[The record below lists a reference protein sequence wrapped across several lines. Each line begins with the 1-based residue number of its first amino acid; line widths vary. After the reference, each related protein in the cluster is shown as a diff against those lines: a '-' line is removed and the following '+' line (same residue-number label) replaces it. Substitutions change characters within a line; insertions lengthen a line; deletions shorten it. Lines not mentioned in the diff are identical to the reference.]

1 MKSNLVNKRKLLL
14 GGLFVMLVFSTF
26 LYQPIQ
32 ASDDDETDDD
42 DEDDDGI
49 HDDEELIN
57 ERELQ
62 IEVDDFEAHIR
73 SRLKTGEVK
82 NEIEIEIET
91 EHEEED
97 DDEDYGF
104 EIKFRFKHDS
114 DDLDAKLKFKI
125 VVTDILEFIDQDAD
139 GIYNESEDILV
150 QTYQLDSF
158 KPFVYQLINDAGTDI
173 HMLVAETTDGVFNA
187 SIYMVGEFALID
199 GNLISPTQVKFDL
212 GIYNF
217 SYLEPN
223 SQLAMKIMLKDK
235 IEDENEDDDDDDA
248 DLEEEEEVEE
258 EDETEDE
265 EIGRSSDE
273 MGVQFLDTDITGFF
287 TWFQYANID
296 GVNTTIE
303 SSPVRHDD
311 DNKWIFLNYPRGDII
326 VHDPKVGVEGVL
338 ETTGWLLGSRF
349 WVELPS
355 LSRNELLIVS
365 AITLFALI
373 GLVLVFRRKRI
384 A

>member
-1 MKSNLVNKRKLLL
+1 MKSTIVNKRKLLM

-26 LYQPIQ
+26 LYLPIQ
-32 ASDDDETDDD
+32 ASDDEDDD
-42 DEDDDGI
+42 DDDDGI
-49 HDDEELIN
+49 DDDEELIN

-62 IEVDDFEAHIR
+62 IDVNDYEAQIR

-82 NEIEIEIET
+82 NEIEINIET
-91 EHEEED
+91 EHEDE

-104 EIKFRFKHDS
+104 EIKFKFKHDS

-139 GIYNESEDILV
+139 GIYSESEDQLI

-158 KPFVYQLINDAGTDI
+158 KPFEYQIIDDNGTII
-173 HMLVAETTDGVFNA
+173 HMLIAETTDEVFKA
-187 SIYMVGEFALID
+187 SIYIVGEFALIN
-199 GNLISPTQVKFDL
+199 GTLVSPSQVKFDL

-217 SYLEPN
+217 SYNDPA
-223 SQLAMKIMLKDK
+223 SQLAMKVMLKDK
-235 IEDENEDDDDDDA
+235 IEGEDEDEDDDDV
-248 DLEEEEEVEE
+248 DLEGEEEVEE
-258 EDETEDE
+258 DDETEDE
-265 EIGRSSDE
+265 EEGRSTNE
-273 MGVQFLDTDITGFF
+273 IGVQFLDTDITGFF

-296 GVNTTIE
+296 GVNTAIE

-311 DNKWIFLNYPRGDII
+311 DDKWIFLNYPRGDII

-349 WVELPS
+349 WVELPN

-365 AITLFALI
+365 AITLFALT
-373 GLVLVFRRKRI
+373 GLVLVFRRKRT

>member
-1 MKSNLVNKRKLLL
+1 MRSNLIHKRKLLL

-26 LYQPIQ
+26 LYLPIQ

-42 DEDDDGI
+42 DDDDDGI

-62 IEVDDFEAHIR
+62 IDVDDYEAQIR

-82 NEIEIEIET
+82 NEIEIDIET
-91 EHEEED
+91 EHEDE
-97 DDEDYGF
+97 DDEDYGL
-104 EIKFRFKHDS
+104 EIKFKFKHDS

-125 VVTDILEFIDQDAD
+125 IIQDIIEFIDQDAD
-139 GIYNESEDILV
+139 GIYTESEDLLV
-150 QTYQLDSF
+150 QLYKLDSF
-158 KPFVYQLINDAGTDI
+158 KPFEYQLLNDAGTDI

-187 SIYMVGEFALID
+187 SIYMVGEFALVD

-217 SYLEPN
+217 GYLEPT

-235 IEDENEDDDDDDA
+235 IEDEDEDEDDDDT

-258 EDETEDE
+258 DVETEDE
-265 EIGRSSDE
+265 ELGRSLDE
-273 MGVQFLDTDITGFF
+273 IGVQFLDTDITGFF

-296 GVNTTIE
+296 GVNTAIE
-303 SSPVRHDD
+303 ASPVRHDD
-311 DNKWIFLNYPRGDII
+311 DDKWMFLNYPRGDII

-349 WVELPS
+349 WVDLPS

-365 AITLFALI
+365 AITLFALT
-373 GLVLVFRRKRI
+373 GLVLVFRRKRT